1 MRMEAP
7 RGYRLDK
14 WTWTKGDGTSGQST
28 DNPLSF
34 TADDNYTLIAYFSA
48 IPPNEVDFSLV
59 SNPVGSGVLF
69 DDPDKRIWDIESD
82 LYQRTISASPQT
94 GFSFIGWSSSPSLT
108 YAPSWKASTIE
119 TLPSQDSVLT
129 ANFSPLLHKVEIEHN
144 ASRGSVSG
152 EGSNFDSNQK
162 TTISAQPLPNY
173 DFSGWTINKTLS
185 YSVTR

>member
-1 MRMEAP
+1 MTLEGIGGNADGSAP

-82 LYQRTISASPQT
+82 LYQRTISASPKL
-94 GFSFIGWSSSPSLT
+94 GFPSSVG
-108 YAPSWKASTIE
+108 AA
-119 TLPSQDSVLT
+119 
-129 ANFSPLLHKVEIEHN
+129 LH
-144 ASRGSVSG
+144 
-152 EGSNFDSNQK
+152 
-162 TTISAQPLPNY
+162 P
-173 DFSGWTINKTLS
+173 
-185 YSVTR
+185 